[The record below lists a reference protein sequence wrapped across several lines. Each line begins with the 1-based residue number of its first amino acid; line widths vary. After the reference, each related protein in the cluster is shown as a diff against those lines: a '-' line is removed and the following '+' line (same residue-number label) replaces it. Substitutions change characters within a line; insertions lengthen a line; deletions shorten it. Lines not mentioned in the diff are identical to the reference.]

1 MKQIPVKPT
10 RRSDWANYIDPE
22 EQDRVKNER
31 HYKISSALD
40 VVVNGKDRIALVFHN
55 GLNYMGDTI
64 LSDIAKG
71 KLAYVLMN
79 ASGRKG
85 GQR

>member
-10 RRSDWANYIDPE
+10 RRSDWANYIDPK
-22 EQDRVKNER
+22 EQARVKNER

-40 VVVNGKDRIALVFHN
+40 LVVDGKGRAALVFHN

-64 LSDIAKG
+64 LSESAKG
-71 KLAYVLMN
+71 KLAYILMKV
-79 ASGRKG
+79 SGRG
-85 GQR
+85 GK